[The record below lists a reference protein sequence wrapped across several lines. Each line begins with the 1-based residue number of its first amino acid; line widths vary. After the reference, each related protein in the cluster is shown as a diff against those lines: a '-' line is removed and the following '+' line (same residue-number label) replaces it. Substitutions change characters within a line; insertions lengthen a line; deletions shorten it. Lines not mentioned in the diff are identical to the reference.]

1 MIGWVYEIKDIKEKV
16 SIKSIIIYTVGFWIL
31 ITVIPTMSLFA
42 YHKYSW
48 TTIIVQIL
56 SLPVL
61 VFVSSKF
68 SPQNTFKEWVSIV
81 FFSGVR
87 KIARHM
93 TLLSNKDRKG
103 VDDTAWW
110 EPIFEYW
117 FGFSIKYFM
126 PTALVY
132 CMMNTL
138 RSDFK
143 DRYGGYP
150 LGTNFIGWSIVFL
163 AIIMIV
169 VPIFLCTE
177 EEPFDEKD
185 DKPFEVMAQENFD
198 EQKLEKTKNQE
209 KNSKDDEEEVD
220 ASNDKEKVEE
230 SESDTGKGS
239 KHKDEVKA

>member
-1 MIGWVYEIKDIKEKV
+1 MVY
-16 SIKSIIIYTVGFWIL
+16 TFGFWIL
-31 ITVIPTMSLFA
+31 ITIIPTMSLFA

-56 SLPVL
+56 CLPLL
-61 VFVSSKF
+61 VYVSSKL

-93 TLLSNKDRKG
+93 TLLSNQNRRDEND
-103 VDDTAWW
+103 VASW
-110 EPIFEYW
+110 EPYFEYW

-138 RSDFK
+138 RSDFL

-150 LGTNFIGWSIVFL
+150 LGTNFIGWSVVLVGLLVVIVPAF
-163 AIIMIV
+163 
-169 VPIFLCTE
+169 FCTE
-177 EEPFDEKD
+177 EEPFDYD
-185 DKPFEVMAQENFD
+185 VDQPFDLMAKENFN
-198 EQKLEKTKNQE
+198 EQELEKNKKLEKSGAK
-209 KNSKDDEEEVD
+209 DEEEQV
-220 ASNDKEKVEE
+220 E
-230 SESDTGKGS
+230 SEDHLKKDDSDSNTGKSS
-239 KHKDEVKA
+239 KDKGEEQQQEA